1 MFEQLAPRL
10 WRFHDDTAST
20 SSLVVG
26 DDRAAMIDCGS
37 GHAPVMP
44 MIREITPL
52 PVDLLLT
59 HAHPDHYGAAA
70 EFERVY
76 LHERDAKALGD
87 MEPVF
92 TIMGVPPLP
101 RDTLHTFTNGHVF
114 DLGGRSIRA
123 IDLPGHTPGS
133 VVFADDTGR
142 ALFSGDAVGSGDIVL
157 MSVPKA
163 YTLSRYRDS
172 LRAFLPRIAPYKGY
186 AWYAGHCHQSVRADG
201 TENPVCPEL
210 IADMAAL
217 CDALLAGEVR
227 GAEVQEL
234 FAPGQRSFRA
244 YLGRAGVVFAESQL
258 A

>member
-1 MFEQLAPRL
+1 MFEQIAPRL
-10 WRFHDDTAST
+10 WRFHDDTNST
-20 SSLVVG
+20 SYLVLG
-26 DDRAAMIDCGS
+26 DTRAAMIDCGS
-37 GHAPVMP
+37 GHVPVMP
-44 MIREITPL
+44 MIREITSL

-76 LHERDAKALGD
+76 LHERDAQALEE

-101 RDTLHTFTNGHVF
+101 RDTLRTFKDGHIF
-114 DLGGRSIRA
+114 DLGGRRVTA

-163 YTLSRYRDS
+163 YRLSDYRDS
-172 LRAFLPRIAPYKGY
+172 LRAFLTRIAPYEGY
-186 AWYAGHCHQSVRADG
+186 AWHAGHYHQAIREDG

-210 IADMAAL
+210 IGDMAAL
-217 CDALLAGEVR
+217 CDALLAGEVT
-227 GAEVQEL
+227 GFEVQEL
-234 FAPGQRSFRA
+234 FAPNERSYRA
-244 YLGRAGVVFAESQL
+244 YQGRAGIVLSESQL